1 MPLGIYLH
9 APLSLEDKMPEFTQD
24 DVIRAAAAA
33 ACEMFRKRRDG
44 SVYTSA

>member
-9 APLSLEDKMPEFTQD
+9 APLSLEDKMPGFTQD
-24 DVIRAAAAA
+24 DVIRAAA
-33 ACEMFRKRRDG
+33 CEMFRKRSDG